1 MWTCFREESPPPKKK
16 EKKRKKE
23 KKIALLE
30 LWGLDKQFDYPD
42 VARPRAVCRN
52 LEQGVR
58 LGNP

>member
-1 MWTCFREESPPPKKK
+1 MWTCFRGKSPPAPPKKK
-16 EKKRKKE
+16 
-23 KKIALLE
+23 ALLE
-30 LWGLDKQFDYPD
+30 LWRLDKQFDYPD